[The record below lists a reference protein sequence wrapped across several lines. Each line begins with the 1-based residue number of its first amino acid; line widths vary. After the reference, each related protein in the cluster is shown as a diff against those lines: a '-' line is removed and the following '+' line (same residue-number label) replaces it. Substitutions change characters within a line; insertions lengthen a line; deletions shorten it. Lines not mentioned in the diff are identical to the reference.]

1 MFRFLPEWASFL
13 SSKHAHKFSFFLLA
27 VADILLRQ
35 NVAKILVG
43 DPHQQIYSFRGATN
57 AMSQVDATHVYYL
70 TQVFLHLSAYDTKF

>member
-1 MFRFLPEWASFL
+1 MFRFLRNGQVFFHQNMHTSFL
-13 SSKHAHKFSFFLLA
+13 FSFTVA

-70 TQVFLHLSAYDTKF
+70 TQVFLH